1 MADERLTV
9 EEIEKRNQKLQR
21 EVEILNERAKAIRKE
36 VEERRKLVEAQ
47 REQVRAAK
55 DLADSATTPA
65 DKAAARDMLRDEI
78 KTFREL
84 RGDLEDTRK
93 KYDDLS
99 DSIAKNNKT
108 RKANNDLYEAG
119 VKQFRAGE
127 QIYEQQLDSILS
139 LSGGMKTFAQALSGG
154 KNGLDGYAA
163 AAFNSVK
170 SGQLFT
176 GIALKL
182 IDANVQFALEQDKV
196 ISNFRQQTGAGT
208 EFNDVIRDSERA
220 TFAAGVTL
228 EDTAQA
234 VTALK
239 NEFTDFTYLNES
251 TQKEVT
257 KTTALLNRMGFDFN
271 TQANIMQTATQAMGM
286 SVDQSQDLL
295 LDLAS
300 TARSLG
306 IDINKLGAAFEANKD
321 FIVRFG
327 DDGQKVF
334 EELAVQA
341 KALGMEVGGLI
352 EVVEKF
358 KTFDGAAESVGRLNA
373 ILGGP
378 FLNSIDMLNAAYED
392 PIEGIKMLR
401 EGFDQAG
408 VSIADVS
415 GAQLEAFASAL
426 GMTTTETKKLLGATN
441 EELEIQRIEQEQLAE
456 QAAATQAIQEKLNNA
471 MKAFFVNMGPIVDIM
486 TPFIDKLGAAAQAIG
501 NFINAGQGMSR
512 FGAIVGGV
520 LGASIG
526 MMAALAFAGLAATSA
541 IPIVGPALAK
551 LQESQVRGNLG
562 KAFAVGAVGAI
573 VGGGIGAAIGYGA
586 GGGFSGGGAGG
597 AQQGSGIPEDQ
608 KNQYANGGVV
618 GGRGR
623 STAVAL
629 VGERGPEFVEMPTGT
644 RVHTAPKTEALTRSI
659 ETLINKLDNMGSGT
673 QQIAVYVGQ
682 EKIDDLVV
690 KGLNSEKA
698 RSAFSPYT
706 NA

>member
-1 MADERLTV
+1 MPTPEELEALKREAKLKRELANLSERIREANEQVAKAQAEAAAQSGLYSEALQEEIANEKLRLEALRKNLEAAEKGSAEEQKYRDRIQKKIDKLKELTTV
-9 EEIEKRNQKLQR
+9 EKKVSEGEKATQDQVKAGAGIYKSQ
-21 EVEILNERAKAIRKE
+21 LNSY
-36 VEERRKLVEAQ
+36 LG
-47 REQVRAAK
+47 
-55 DLADSATTPA
+55 LT
-65 DKAAARDMLRDEI
+65 
-78 KTFREL
+78 
-84 RGDLEDTRK
+84 
-93 KYDDLS
+93 
-99 DSIAKNNKT
+99 
-108 RKANNDLYEAG
+108 
-119 VKQFRAGE
+119 
-127 QIYEQQLDSILS
+127 
-139 LSGGMKTFAQALSGG
+139 GGMKTFAQALDGG
-154 KNGLDGYAA
+154 TNGLKGYATA
-163 AAFNSVK
+163 ALESVK

-182 IDANVQFALEQDKV
+182 IDVNMQFALEQDKV

-220 TFAAGVTL
+220 TFAAGVSL
-228 EDTAQA
+228 EDTTQA

-257 KTTALLNRMGFDFN
+257 KTTALLNRMGFDFS

-327 DDGQKVF
+327 EDGQEVF

-341 KALGMEVGGLI
+341 KALGMEVGELI

-392 PIEGIKMLR
+392 PIKGIEMLR

-426 GMTTTETKKLLGATN
+426 GMSTTKTKELLGATN
-441 EELEIQRIEQEQLAE
+441 EELEIRRIEEEKLAE

-471 MKAFFVNMGPIVDIM
+471 MKAFYVNLGPIVDGL
-486 TPFIDKLGAAAQAIG
+486 TPLIDQLGAAAQALG
-501 NFINAGQGMSR
+501 NFINSGAGIPTFMGLIGALGGAGIGLGLGMS
-512 FGAIVGGV
+512 
-520 LGASIG
+520 
-526 MMAALAFAGLAATSA
+526 AALQAATAA
-541 IPIVGPALAK
+541 IPFIGPALAAAQGQMVK
-551 LQESQVRGNLG
+551 KFTM
-562 KAFAVGAVGAI
+562 KALAYAAGGAL
-573 VGGGIGAAIGYGA
+573 VGGVGGALLGVAVNKSA
-586 GGGFSGGGAGG
+586 GVGTGGAGG
-597 AQQGSGIPEDQ
+597 AQQGTGVP
-608 KNQYANGGVV
+608 KQYAGEFANGGTVRAP
-618 GGRGR
+618 GS

-644 RVHTAPKTEALTRSI
+644 KVDSAPKTEALTNSI
-659 ETLINKLDNMGSGT
+659 ETLISKLDKMGSGT

-682 EKIDDLVV
+682 EKMDDLVV